1 MITTNIHTLN
11 ESLGAFVRN
20 LATGNVEEEI
30 DELNDE
36 VRDVHTPEQQRY
48 VLTKIVRLLDR
59 LVVLRH
65 NPSALQQF
73 VHDRASW
80 FERILGNK
88 NTDKEMSV
96 RVGEAI
102 AQLAKLRDSL
112 LARKWPDDEDNRR
125 VQDMRKQVK
134 DILEKAAQRHEA
146 SLGDET

>member
-1 MITTNIHTLN
+1 MTNTHFLT
-11 ESLGAFVRN
+11 EGLGAFVRN

-30 DELNDE
+30 DELSKE

-65 NPSALQQF
+65 NPNALQRF

-80 FERILGNK
+80 FERMLGNK

-102 AQLAKLRDSL
+102 AHLAKLRDTL

-134 DILEKAAQRHEA
+134 DILDKAAQRHETT
-146 SLGDET
+146 LENE

>member
-1 MITTNIHTLN
+1 MTNTHSLT
-11 ESLGAFVRN
+11 EGLGAFVRN

-30 DELNDE
+30 DELSKE

-65 NPSALQQF
+65 NPNALQQF

-80 FERILGNK
+80 FERMLGNK
-88 NTDKEMSV
+88 NTDKEMGV

-102 AQLAKLRDSL
+102 AQLAKLRDTL
-112 LARKWPDDEDNRR
+112 LARKWPDDEDNRK

-134 DILEKAAQRHEA
+134 DILDKAAQRHETT
-146 SLGDET
+146 LENE